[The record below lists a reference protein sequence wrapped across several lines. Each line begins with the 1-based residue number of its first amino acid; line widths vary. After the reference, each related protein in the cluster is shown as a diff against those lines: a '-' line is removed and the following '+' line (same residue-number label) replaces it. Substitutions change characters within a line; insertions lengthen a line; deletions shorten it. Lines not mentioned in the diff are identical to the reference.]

1 VASLKLADIL
11 TVIIIIILLIELIE
25 HIIFPLIWSFIVRN
39 RKPLSG
45 IESMVGKEIKVEK
58 WRDTNGMVFING
70 ELWKATSDHQLL
82 PGDKA
87 IIEKVDGL
95 ILRVTPCNDD

>member
-1 VASLKLADIL
+1 MVSLNLVSIL
-11 TVIIIIILLIELIE
+11 TVIAIIVVLFELIE
-25 HIIFPLIWSFIVRN
+25 HIIFPLVWFILVRK

-45 IESMVGKEIKVEK
+45 IESMVGKEIEVKK
-58 WRDTNGMVFING
+58 WQDTNGMVFING

-87 IIEKVDGL
+87 IIEKVEGL
-95 ILRVTPCNDD
+95 MLRVRPCNDD

>member
-1 VASLKLADIL
+1 VASLKLTDII
-11 TVIIIIILLIELIE
+11 TFIIIIIVLFELIE
-25 HIIFPLIWSFIVRN
+25 HIIFPLIWSFTVRN

-45 IESMVGKEIKVEK
+45 IGSMLGKEIEVKK
-58 WRDTNGMVFING
+58 WLDTNGMVFVNG
-70 ELWKATSDHQLL
+70 ELWQATSEHQLF

-95 ILRVTPCNDD
+95 MLRVTPCNND